1 MNRQISLF
9 YTNEN
14 PNPTKTNDKNV
25 IQATNVKFIGS
36 EMTNYS
42 LLFDNYDELYAI
54 TYSTSINFIPKIAE
68 KFKKCE
74 IIFGNSTVLNS
85 SLEYICAFQTKIKE
99 GLIKTISNDTSK
111 EKLISLISN
120 NLLSLYISRSTKS
133 HEKIYILKN
142 SLTNKTRVITGSA
155 NLSYIAFNGIQREQ
169 FIVFDNDIKAYNHY
183 YELFNDFK
191 MSCDTAFSNSEL
203 LTLKKN
209 SQIDD
214 ILPSLLLNDKPIAL
228 TTEKDNNVSFTTDV
242 EKLAKKYKSII
253 PSELNK
259 TKFIL
264 KPENNTKIKLELK
277 KLKTDEKEKKKIY
290 PQLDLNYENNTAYF
304 NDIELNLNDINSENV
319 KNTLEFFNTFLTN
332 FDTIAAGDIKEAKR
346 NYFLLANWFFASPFF
361 PYLRYNEF
369 VNNGNLTN
377 FPIYAVC
384 YGSSNGGKTMFAKI
398 LSKML
403 TGKDIPIKN
412 GNDFKKTEIFA
423 LKDVIHGIP
432 IIFDEV
438 SQAKF
443 KEHGEELIKYD
454 EYEIKN
460 MNLTYPAILMTS
472 NDIKCVKQELVK
484 RLFSCPISISID
496 RIRAS
501 NNTKIIRTG
510 ISKIT
515 NDFYKQYLNKMFPI
529 VKDMTIKIQTD
540 ENYIPDIFFESSK
553 ILQELFNTYLGYI
566 PEYAN
571 IAKRDEDYISAKVTC
586 QNLIRKLKTAWK
598 LEKYNFEINEKE
610 NRLVYNAPDHNKA
623 TYLHS
628 EIPVGLEF
636 DPYIS
641 GSKVSLNLDAAKK
654 LCNINFKFTL
664 KDKLILK
671 K

>member
-36 EMTNYS
+36 EITNYS

-68 KFKKCE
+68 MFKKCE

-169 FIVFDNDIKAYNHY
+169 FIVFDNDTKAYNHY

-214 ILPSLLLNDKPIAL
+214 ILPSLLLNDKPIAI

-277 KLKTDEKEKKKIY
+277 KLKADEKEKKKIY

-304 NDIELNLNDINSENV
+304 NNIELNLNDINSENV

-346 NYFLLANWFFASPFF
+346 NYFLLANCFFASPFF

-384 YGSSNGGKTMFAKI
+384 YGSSNGGKTMFAKM

-423 LKDVIHGIP
+423 LKHVIHGIP

-540 ENYIPDIFFESSK
+540 KNYIPDIFFESSK

-566 PEYAN
+566 PEYAI

>member
-169 FIVFDNDIKAYNHY
+169 FIVFDNDTKAYNHY

-214 ILPSLLLNDKPIAL
+214 ILPSLLLNDKPIAI

-277 KLKTDEKEKKKIY
+277 KLKADEKEKKKIY

-304 NDIELNLNDINSENV
+304 NNIELNLNDINSENV

-384 YGSSNGGKTMFAKI
+384 YGSSNSGKTMFAKM

-423 LKDVIHGIP
+423 LKHVIHGIP

-540 ENYIPDIFFESSK
+540 KNYIPDIFFESSK

-566 PEYAN
+566 PEYAI

-598 LEKYNFEINEKE
+598 LEKYNFKINEKE